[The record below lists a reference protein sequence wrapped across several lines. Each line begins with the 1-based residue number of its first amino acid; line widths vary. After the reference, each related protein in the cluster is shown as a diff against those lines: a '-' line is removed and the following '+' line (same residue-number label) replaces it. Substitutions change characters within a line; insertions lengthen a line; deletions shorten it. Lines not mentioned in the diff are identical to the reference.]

1 MNFDGTIHLGD
12 AITMV
17 VVVAAA
23 TLNYATLGVK
33 VNLMYKWFEK
43 HVLNG
48 KKAD

>member
-1 MNFDGTIHLGD
+1 MSFDGTIHLGD
-12 AITMV
+12 LVTLL

-48 KKAD
+48 KHGD